1 MAATILKESRMGRK
15 LFVALL
21 LAYFSLTSVASGQ
34 DERRADDEQT
44 VTAAPERRKVR
55 RAADRQRKERWRRF
69 DDVRFITATPITRRD
84 GAAKAAPSTTVIEYD
99 NNNPVKRSANTSSV
113 VVGNQFNVGGGGNPI
128 GGPWA
133 ISGFVVQ
140 NAGPAYGSIFTSTAT
155 IAFFGGPGTGTTAP
169 LLGVVP
175 FVTLTGGIQAFFIT
189 PAVTGTGS
197 FLGGV
202 VNSSLS
208 TTTPGGATIPRCDMT
223 SAPPTTACN
232 GVALDTAQNSTNP
245 LGFHAMSIA
254 AFTSP
259 GTGFNTLGNHNAI
272 FKVLG
277 SSLPVELLKFS
288 VEPE

>member
-1 MAATILKESRMGRK
+1 MGRK

-34 DERRADDEQT
+34 DEKRADDEQT

-140 NAGPAYGSIFTSTAT
+140 NAGPGYPTTSPSAT
-155 IAFFGGPGTGTTAP
+155 IFFFGGPGPAGQAP
-169 LLGVVP
+169 VHAIG
-175 FVTLTGGIQAFFIT
+175 FGFTLTGGPQTFIIT
-189 PAVTGTGS
+189 PSPLTGSGS

-202 VNSSLS
+202 VNSTFSGS
-208 TTTPGGATIPRCDMT
+208 TTTFGSVLPPCDMT
-223 SAPPTTACN
+223 SAPPTTPCN
-232 GVALDTAQNSTNP
+232 GVALDTAQNATNP
-245 LGFHAMSIA
+245 LGYHAMSIGA
-254 AFTSP
+254 GIP

-272 FKVLG
+272 FKVFG